1 VNLFGLI
8 LGTCVL
14 VLIALF
20 HIIVVK
26 FEYYVG
32 AKFWPVF
39 LVTGLVCVIL
49 SLVTGNDFLSGILGI
64 AGVFLFWSI
73 RELIEQE
80 ERVNKGW
87 FPKNPSRP

>member
-1 VNLFGLI
+1 MNFFGLI
-8 LGTCVL
+8 LGVCVL

-32 AKFWPVF
+32 AKFWPMF
-39 LVTGLVCVIL
+39 LAAGFICVIL
-49 SLVTGNDFLSGILGI
+49 SLITGNDFLSGILGV

-73 RELIEQE
+73 RELIEQK
-80 ERVNKGW
+80 ERVEKGW
-87 FPKNPSRP
+87 FPKNPARQ

>member
-1 VNLFGLI
+1 VNFFGLI
-8 LGTCVL
+8 LGVCVL

-39 LVTGLVCVIL
+39 LVAGFVCIVL
-49 SLVTGNDFLSGILGI
+49 SFITKSNFLSGILGI
-64 AGVFLFWSI
+64 AGIFLFWSI
-73 RELIEQE
+73 RELIEQK
-80 ERVNKGW
+80 ERVEKGW
-87 FPKNPSRP
+87 FPKNPDRQ